1 MKPILLTMQAFGSYG
16 EKTEIDFQKGGDF
29 FLISGDTGSGKS
41 TIFDAMMFALYGEVS
56 TNGSGKENELLSQF
70 VDVRND
76 KPLVSLVFTAHQHGQ
91 EETYKITRTPR
102 HIRPAKR
109 TGAKQQEEGE
119 TAELLMPD
127 GSQYPGKLSDTNRK
141 IEELVGL
148 TADQFRKVVMI
159 AQGEF
164 MDFLRADSKAKTAL
178 LRDLLKTDYYYQ
190 LSERLKTLAKE
201 KNTAAKTQ
209 RANMSFFAG
218 RAVTEGL
225 PEEDALTLDEAKG
238 TVITA
243 KELQPEQVD
252 ALADVLSGVCARL
265 QLHDEAGAPCV
276 DAPDFTAMTQV
287 DIYTRRTPDYILSCA
302 QDFRKGRMGYQQH
315 PWTASLG
322 GKAVIF
328 TTNPASTEY
337 SNRPNCWAGNL
348 TLPRAV
354 QHENVLLCL
363 YRVEPDFVDYLY
375 SHLYFP
381 RHEMDEVVEK
391 EGWIFGRKGDGY
403 AAVYS
408 LLPGYWEKKD
418 PAMFKELYAE
428 SWQEKYDRA
437 DDYEYLAQ
445 GHANVW
451 VIEMGSK
458 AENGSFE
465 AFMDGFAGKKVCGD
479 THNLIYQS
487 PSQGEITF
495 GWNRPL
501 TVGGETICIHGYKRY
516 DNEFAQTEFDAGAI
530 EINAGG
536 HQTILDFE
544 KAERT
549 DI

>member
-1 MKPILLTMQAFGSYG
+1 M
-16 EKTEIDFQKGGDF
+16 
-29 FLISGDTGSGKS
+29 
-41 TIFDAMMFALYGEVS
+41 
-56 TNGSGKENELLSQF
+56 
-70 VDVRND
+70 
-76 KPLVSLVFTAHQHGQ
+76 
-91 EETYKITRTPR
+91 
-102 HIRPAKR
+102 
-109 TGAKQQEEGE
+109 
-119 TAELLMPD
+119 
-127 GSQYPGKLSDTNRK
+127 
-141 IEELVGL
+141 
-148 TADQFRKVVMI
+148 
-159 AQGEF
+159 
-164 MDFLRADSKAKTAL
+164 
-178 LRDLLKTDYYYQ
+178 
-190 LSERLKTLAKE
+190 
-201 KNTAAKTQ
+201 
-209 RANMSFFAG
+209 
-218 RAVTEGL
+218 
-225 PEEDALTLDEAKG
+225 
-238 TVITA
+238 
-243 KELQPEQVD
+243 
-252 ALADVLSGVCARL
+252 
-265 QLHDEAGAPCV
+265 
-276 DAPDFTAMTQV
+276 
-287 DIYTRRTPDYILSCA
+287 
-302 QDFRKGRMGYQQH
+302 
-315 PWTASLG
+315 
-322 GKAVIF
+322 
-328 TTNPASTEY
+328 
-337 SNRPNCWAGNL
+337 
-348 TLPRAV
+348 

-437 DDYEYLAQ
+437 DDYEYIAQ